1 MNTADTE
8 CLPPPLPAEITDTPE
23 SAASTRATA
32 HLRRW
37 PWLWLAAAGAAV
49 AVDVVVW
56 SKDFVQAGPGGYG
69 AALATLFG
77 AGAMVAMRRDLDFK
91 NPLWAMLAATAVAS
105 AWLGSTMSVWLA
117 FALMIALVRRPT
129 AGGEAA
135 GVPWI
140 FTGPILWCG
149 ALAGAF
155 GALISKVF
163 RGRSSSWLAAVV
175 TGGFFLIL
183 LTFGNAAL
191 AKYVGSVTDGLANLI
206 HIRSEDMGR
215 LVLWGAG
222 ILSLGGLAAPRP
234 APAREGIMV
243 ETPAKPSPIAFATLI
258 GANVAFLA
266 SNLTDTYWIGFM
278 RSAPEGVSTTKYLY
292 DGGYVLMLD
301 AAIAGALLLKLFAA
315 DGEARGDRRANLA
328 GRVLIAQCAWLGLG
342 VAGRLAL
349 QMDKFGFTPVRLWG
363 VVFLAWGFV
372 GLFGVWRHL
381 KNTPSL
387 RRFVRLVATSALF
400 GLCALQF
407 RPPTVLSV
415 DLNLACHTARPEWKF
430 DVGYYQSVGHD
441 GWRLY
446 RSVPLEVNEGAGVI
460 MDAYWRSLFEG
471 GETGR
476 MRRTGLRNLDWR
488 VRNLRDDALVSEWKA
503 VSKP

>member
-8 CLPPPLPAEITDTPE
+8 CLPPPLPAEMTDTPE
-23 SAASTRATA
+23 PAVCTRATA

-37 PWLWLAAAGAAV
+37 PWLVLAAVGAA
-49 AVDVVVW
+49 AATDAAVW
-56 SKDFVQAGPGGYG
+56 SKDFVLAGLGGYG
-69 AALATLFG
+69 TALATLVG
-77 AGAMVAMRRDLDFK
+77 AGALVAMRRDLDFK

-105 AWLGSTMSVWLA
+105 AWVGSAISVWLA
-117 FALMIALVRRPT
+117 FALMITLVRRPVAEGQT
-129 AGGEAA
+129 SV
-135 GVPWI
+135 VPWI
-140 FTGPILWCG
+140 FSGPLLWCG
-149 ALAGAF
+149 ALFGAF
-155 GALISKVF
+155 GALFSKVF
-163 RGRSSSWLAAVV
+163 RGRSSAWVAAVV
-175 TGGFFLIL
+175 TGAFFLML

-206 HIRSEDMGR
+206 HIRNEDIGR
-215 LVLWGAG
+215 LMLWGFG
-222 ILSLGGLAAPRP
+222 ILSLGLLAAPRP
-234 APAREGIMV
+234 APAREGILV
-243 ETPAKPSPIAFATLI
+243 GTPAKPSPIAFATLI

-266 SNLTDTYWIGFM
+266 SNLTDTYWVGFM

-315 DGEARGDRRANLA
+315 DGEARGDVRAKFA

-372 GLFGVWRHL
+372 GVWGVWRHL
-381 KNTPSL
+381 KTAPSF
-387 RRFVRLVATSALF
+387 RRFVRLAATSALV
-400 GLCALQF
+400 GLCVLQF
-407 RPPTVLSV
+407 RPPAVLSV
-415 DLNLACHTARPEWKF
+415 DLNLACHAARPEWKF
-430 DVGYYQSVGHD
+430 DAGYYYSVGPD

-446 RSVPLEVNEGAGVI
+446 RTVPREANDGAAGLT
-460 MDAYWRSLFEG
+460 DAYWRTMFEG

-476 MRRTGLRNLDWR
+476 MSRAGLRNLDWR
-488 VRNLRDDALVSEWKA
+488 VRNLRDDALGAEWSA
-503 VSKP
+503 AAKP